1 MSFVLSGVAHTAQ
14 TAASFL
20 ALPPGVASGL
30 YGDLVAHSDWQIN
43 LQPPGAGILFA
54 SELIF
59 GSLAHSCLL
68 RAVEKT
74 LDVEEAL
81 DTILQVVLAGRHV
94 VGILFCLACPVIA
107 ICRWRRI
114 NRIRRLQPS
123 MQRNKE

>member
-1 MSFVLSGVAHTAQ
+1 MVIWLRILIGKSTCS
-14 TAASFL
+14 
-20 ALPPGVASGL
+20 
-30 YGDLVAHSDWQIN
+30 
-43 LQPPGAGILFA
+43 LQVRVFLFA

-68 RAVEKT
+68 RAVEQT

-94 VGILFCLACPVIA
+94 VGMLFCLACRVIA

-123 MQRNKE
+123 MPRNKE